1 MNINGHFQNNFIFKS
16 IISFILHLQ
25 ILFSFSFHLLTIN
38 TPYQY
43 KPNNLSFFGQ
53 QLYIRLCFF
62 FQNKEISKLKK
73 RDDKFRILFDVV
85 LGIILSYVIFKN
97 STSILNWSKFIFQ
110 YLKSILINHIHWL
123 MGWPG
128 GLKLNDYLDN
138 AFGSVSIGCINWWSA
153 TLDNILVYPLI
164 YCLSFISLFGCS
176 FFISLFNDVLSFTT
190 SYLFL
195 FYLLFSRIYSVQ
207 ISIILSL
214 WRLFRGL
221 KKNNLRNR
229 IDSCDYTVPQMIL
242 GSLFFTLLI
251 FLFPTVAVYYFT
263 FTFLRIIITIIESF
277 LVFLLIFFNSFP
289 FYLFLLRFFDPQ
301 KLPSGIW
308 FRILGQKEN
317 ISYFKME
324 SKPIS
329 YWNILFHSKIENESS
344 IDIEI
349 IYQLFT
355 LILLGKILP
364 REFITFQMTETY
376 TTDDFKQLLNKI

>member
-1 MNINGHFQNNFIFKS
+1 MFHFILKIILTLQTLASFIFY
-16 IISFILHLQ
+16 
-25 ILFSFSFHLLTIN
+25 LLTIN

-43 KPNNLSFFGQ
+43 KSNNLSFFGQ
-53 QLYIRLCFF
+53 QVYIRLSFF
-62 FQNKEISKLKK
+62 YQNNQISKLRN
-73 RDDKFRILFDVV
+73 RDSKFRILFDVV
-85 LGIILSYVIFKN
+85 LGVILSYIIFKN
-97 STSILNWSKFIFQ
+97 SSTILEWSRFIFN
-110 YLKSILINHIHWL
+110 YLKSLLVNHIHWL

-128 GLKLNDYLDN
+128 GLKLNDCLDN
-138 AFGSVSIGCINWWSA
+138 AFGSISIGCINWWSSS
-153 TLDNILVYPLI
+153 LDSFLGYPLI
-164 YCLSFISLFGCS
+164 YSLSFFSLFGVS

-221 KKNNLRNR
+221 KQNDLRNR

-251 FLFPTVAVYYFT
+251 FLYPTVAVYYFT
-263 FTFLRIIITIIESF
+263 FTVLRIFITIIESF
-277 LVFLLIFFNSFP
+277 LALLLVFFNTFP

-329 YWNILFHSKIENESS
+329 YWNILYESKSENESS

-349 IYQLFT
+349 IYKLFEMV
-355 LILLGKILP
+355 IAGKILP
-364 REFITFQMTETY
+364 REIISFEMCETS
-376 TTDDFKQLLNKI
+376 TTDEFKGLLKKVK